1 VPKEMKLEHS
11 SLSDEELDQAIAA
24 IKAMLP
30 AQAGEAANVIEGTAE
45 PAALPAPEAQSEPP
59 PRNEAPAQPNRL
71 RIVRHRSRLSSFGQE
86 GILELARNSC
96 PWPISMRSA
105 IAVHLP
111 IF

>member
-1 VPKEMKLEHS
+1 VKA
-11 SLSDEELDQAIAA
+11 LSDEQLDQATLALRE
-24 IKAMLP
+24 ML
-30 AQAGEAANVIEGTAE
+30 AERAGEAANVIEGIAE
-45 PAALPAPEAQSEPP
+45 AVALPAPEAQSEPP